1 MRAERRSR
9 RIAGRAGSRPGVA
22 AAGDPAALRRDL
34 AGRGMRLTGPRA
46 LILAL
51 LRTTDEHPTA
61 EWVHA
66 EVRRRRPRVSL
77 ATVYRNLRLLARHGL
92 LAEIHGGSSLR
103 FDARVDRHH
112 HFTCAGCQRIFDLA
126 EPVDP
131 RLETRV
137 AARTGLRIWHH
148 RIEFYGLCAACAPRS
163 IQPRPHHPSPSYR
176 GGR

>member
-1 MRAERRSR
+1 MV
-9 RIAGRAGSRPGVA
+9 GRAGARPGVA

-51 LRTTDEHPTA
+51 LRATDEHPTA

-92 LAEIHGGSSLR
+92 LAEIQGGSSLR

-131 RLETRV
+131 RLEARV

-163 IQPRPHHPSPSYR
+163 IQPRPSQPPPSYR

>member
-1 MRAERRSR
+1 MSAVRRRR
-9 RIAGRAGSRPGVA
+9 RIGARAGQGPGV

-34 AGRGMRLTGPRA
+34 AGCGMRLTGPRA

-51 LRTTDEHPTA
+51 LRASDEHPTA

-92 LAEIHGGSSLR
+92 LAEIHGGSSVR
-103 FDARVDRHH
+103 FDARVGRHH

-148 RIEFYGLCAACAPRS
+148 RIEFYGLCAACTPRS
-163 IQPRPHHPSPSYR
+163 IHSRSSQLPSSNR